1 VSCYVD
7 DGYFC
12 YLDDGEGRNH
22 LTTDRPDVAV
32 GRFPVRTLEE
42 ATTVVDKTIDYRQA
56 GHAGSWQTAVCI
68 LGDDG
73 IVSDR
78 SQNLHMKSA
87 EVVAKLIENL
97 RPELMVKRYM
107 WDAYT
112 RTSSSTGDSYPDL
125 EKAIK
130 QQMADGALVFNYS
143 GHGAPASISHEYV
156 LKIDDFNESSNM
168 RLPLWVTA
176 SCDIM
181 PFDGQTDNIG
191 ETAMLNSNGGAVCFY
206 GTTRTVYASQNQTM
220 NTTFT
225 KYLFGTDKNGKRNSM
240 GEAVRLA
247 KNELVTRGTDRS
259 ANKLQYSLL
268 GDPALVLAYP
278 ELDIVVDSING
289 APVSGKVQMKA
300 GTTANIRGHIV
311 KDGVAYNDFN
321 GSLTATVRDAEQL
334 VVCRDN
340 IGIGDDLFTFY
351 DRPNTIYSGRD
362 TIQSGRFSFTF
373 PVPKDISYS
382 DSMGCIN
389 LYALSQSKETAAGY
403 TEQVVFNGSAITS
416 TDSIGPS
423 IYCYLNS
430 PSFVNG
436 GKVNSTP
443 YFVADLYDNDGIN
456 ASGNSVGHDIELI
469 IDGEMNRTYNLNSEF
484 QYDYGTYKS
493 GRVAYSIP
501 ELETGYH
508 KLLFRAWDVLN
519 NSSTAELEFYVV
531 NGLTP
536 DLISVSCTDNPA
548 YSSTTFIVTH
558 DRAGTDLD
566 IEIDIF
572 DMSGR
577 QLHKLTTTKQS
588 DTTTTTINWD
598 LTCSTGAKLDT
609 GVYLYRVKIG
619 CEGSDKSSKANKLI
633 VIRN

>member
-1 VSCYVD
+1 
-7 DGYFC
+7 
-12 YLDDGEGRNH
+12 
-22 LTTDRPDVAV
+22 
-32 GRFPVRTLEE
+32 
-42 ATTVVDKTIDYRQA
+42 
-56 GHAGSWQTAVCI
+56 VCI

-87 EVVAKLIENL
+87 EVVAKLVESMH
-97 RPELMVKRYM
+97 PELMVKRYM

-112 RTSSSTGDSYPDL
+112 RTTSSTGDSYPDL
-125 EKAIK
+125 EKALK
-130 QQMADGALVFNYS
+130 QQMANGALVFNYS
-143 GHGAPASISHEYV
+143 GHGAPASMSHEYV
-156 LKIDDFNESSNM
+156 LTLNDFTESSKM

-191 ETAMLNSNGGAVCFY
+191 ETAMLNSNGGAICFY

-225 KYLFGTDKNGKRNSM
+225 KYLFGKDSDGKRYSM

-278 ELDIVVDSING
+278 ELSIVVDSING
-289 APVSGKVQMKA
+289 APAAGTVQMKA
-300 GTTANIRGHIV
+300 GTTANISGHVV
-311 KDGVAYNDFN
+311 KDGIQYDDFY
-321 GSLTATVRDAEQL
+321 GGLTATVRDAKQL
-334 VVCRDN
+334 VVCKDN

-362 TIQSGRFSFTF
+362 TVKAGRFNFSF

-382 DSMGCIN
+382 DSSGCVN
-389 LYALSQSKETAAGY
+389 LFAISPAKETAAGY
-403 TEQVVFNGSAITS
+403 TDRVVFNGSAIGS

-443 YFVADLYDNDGIN
+443 YFVADLYDDDGIN
-456 ASGNSVGHDIELI
+456 ASGNSVGHDLELI
-469 IDGEMNRTYNLNSEF
+469 IDGKMNQTYTLNDEF

-508 KLLFRAWDVLN
+508 SLLFRAWDVLN
-519 NSSTAELEFYVV
+519 NSSTSTLEFYVV

-536 DLISVSCTDNPA
+536 DLMGVNCTDNPA
-548 YSSTTFIVTH
+548 FSSTTFIITH
-558 DRAGTDLD
+558 DRAGSDLD

-577 QLHKLTTTKQS
+577 QLHKLTATKQS
-588 DTTTTTINWD
+588 DTTTTTIDWD
-598 LTCSTGAKLDT
+598 LTCSSGAKLDT